1 MDLNESL
8 DLLVQEARE
17 LLTEMESAL
26 LAIEAE
32 GVSDERINSLFRAAH
47 TIKGSAGLFGLETI
61 VSFTHVMES
70 VMVEVRNGER
80 EIDTNLASLM
90 FECADHLGSLVG
102 ALEAQQDLKQHEPE
116 RHADLLQQLQQ
127 LLGAKAGTAANAS
140 ITEKNAAANN
150 NGAATPMR
158 NWKISLQFAPDIL
171 QQGMDPLSFFQ
182 YLGTI
187 GTLTSLDT
195 ITSAVPALA
204 KLDAEQCYLQFSVEL
219 ESNAERAKIESVFE
233 FVSEGSTI
241 DICCTDESDAI
252 DDKSTQATIAAKR
265 LPAAAKSA
273 ATPERRQNRD
283 NAVIK
288 LEARKL
294 DQLIDAVGELVIRSA
309 SCQNHPDVRR
319 SAGLVELMES
329 VGQLVAQIRDRAL
342 DLRMVPIGEVFH
354 RFPRIVRDVS
364 KELGK
369 RIELTI
375 SGADTELD
383 KSMVDK
389 LTDPLM
395 HIVRNA
401 IDHGIE
407 SIADRV
413 AAGKSAEGVVK
424 LNAYHQSGAIIIEVS
439 DDGRGLNTEKI
450 YRKAVERGL
459 VAADSKLS
467 EREIF
472 NLIFAAGFST
482 ADQVTDLS
490 GRGVG
495 MDVVRQNIEHLRGT
509 VDIFSTPGEG
519 SRFQIQLPLTLAI
532 IDGFQV
538 AVGNAQFVIPL
549 NMIVECI
556 DLPTRSTSNRIFN
569 LRGQPLPYVR
579 LADQFALDHN
589 RVIRNN
595 AERECLVVLACGEQ
609 RCGVVV
615 DTLVGELQA
624 VIKPLNNILTGI
636 HGFSG
641 STILGDGCV
650 ALVLDI
656 PALISMAAESTG
668 SPADADSVVGAAP
681 ITKSSATAK
690 PYTVTTR

>member
-8 DLLVQEARE
+8 GLLVQEARE
-17 LLTEMESAL
+17 LLAEMESAL

-70 VMVEVRNGER
+70 VLVQVRNGER
-80 EIDTNLASLM
+80 AIDADLASLM
-90 FECADHLGSLVG
+90 FECADHLDSLIG
-102 ALEAQQDLKQHEPE
+102 ALEAQQDLKQHKPE
-116 RHADLLQQLQQ
+116 RHEDLLWQLQQ
-127 LLGAKAGTAANAS
+127 ALGAKAKSAAANAGPD
-140 ITEKNAAANN
+140 
-150 NGAATPMR
+150 GAASLRT
-158 NWKISLQFAPDIL
+158 WKISLRFAPDIL
-171 QQGMDPLSFFQ
+171 QQGMDPLSFIQ
-182 YLGTI
+182 YLGTLGNI
-187 GTLTSLDT
+187 ISLST
-195 ITSAVPALA
+195 RSHAVPALS
-204 KLDAEQCYLQFSVEL
+204 KLDPEQCYLQFSIEL
-219 ESNAERAKIESVFE
+219 ESSADRAKLESVFE
-233 FVSEGSTI
+233 FVSDGSVI
-241 DICCTDESDAI
+241 DIRCDEE
-252 DDKSTQATIAAKR
+252 DK
-265 LPAAAKSA
+265 AAATGNDNTPNRAIANSA
-273 ATPERRQNRD
+273 PVAAPAPKAGTEKRSNRD
-283 NAVIK
+283 STTIK
-288 LEARKL
+288 LDARKL

-309 SCQNHPDVRR
+309 SCQTHPDVRK

-342 DLRMVPIGEVFH
+342 DLRMVPIGEVFN

-369 RIELTI
+369 RIELII
-375 SGADTELD
+375 SGAETELD
-383 KSMVDK
+383 KSMVEK

-407 SIADRV
+407 SIEDRV
-413 AAGKSAEGVVK
+413 NAGKPEAGVVR

-439 DDGRGLNTEKI
+439 DDGRGLNTDKI
-450 YRKAVERGL
+450 VRKAIERGL
-459 VAADSKLS
+459 VAADHKLG

-472 NLIFAAGFST
+472 NLIFAPGFST

-495 MDVVRQNIEHLRGT
+495 MDVVRQNIEQLRGT
-509 VDIFSTPGEG
+509 VEIFSIAGEG

-538 AVGNAQFVIPL
+538 AVGNAQFVVPL
-549 NMIVECI
+549 EMVVECI
-556 DLPTRSTSNRIFN
+556 DLPARNASNRIFN

-579 LADQFALDHN
+579 LADQFALD
-589 RVIRNN
+589 RGDSS
-595 AERECLVVLACGEQ
+595 RECLVVIACGEQ

-624 VIKPLNNILTGI
+624 VIKPLNNILAGI

-641 STILGDGCV
+641 STILGDGRV

-656 PALISMAAESTG
+656 PALIAMAANGTG
-668 SPADADSVVGAAP
+668 QPTDIESVVAGTP
-681 ITKSSATAK
+681 ISPPKLHVVAN
-690 PYTVTTR
+690 R

>member
-8 DLLVQEARE
+8 GLLVQEARE
-17 LLTEMESAL
+17 LLAEMESAL

-70 VMVEVRNGER
+70 VLVQVRNGER
-80 EIDTNLASLM
+80 EINADLASLM
-90 FECADHLGSLVG
+90 FECSDHLGSLIS
-102 ALEAQQDLKQHEPE
+102 ALEAQQDLKQHAPK
-116 RHADLLQQLQQ
+116 RHKDLLSQLQHA
-127 LLGAKAGTAANAS
+127 LGVKANSVVANAGSAGTASAVR
-140 ITEKNAAANN
+140 T
-150 NGAATPMR
+150 
-158 NWKISLQFAPDIL
+158 WKISLQFAPDIL
-171 QQGMDPLSFFQ
+171 QQGMDPLSFIQ
-182 YLGTI
+182 YLGTLGNI
-187 GTLTSLDT
+187 ISLNTRSD
-195 ITSAVPALA
+195 AVPTLS
-204 KLDAEQCYLQFSVEL
+204 KLDPEQCYLQFSIEL
-219 ESNAERAKIESVFE
+219 ESSADRAKLESVFE
-233 FVSEGSTI
+233 FISEGSVI
-241 DICCTDESDAI
+241 DIRCNDEE
-252 DDKSTQATIAAKR
+252 K
-265 LPAAAKSA
+265 AAANSDISKPIHEITTSA
-273 ATPERRQNRD
+273 RTPVAKAGPEKRTNRD
-283 NAVIK
+283 STIIK
-288 LEARKL
+288 LDARKL

-309 SCQNHPDVRR
+309 SCQTHPDVRR

-342 DLRMVPIGEVFH
+342 DLRMVPIGEVFN

-383 KSMVDK
+383 KSMVEK

-407 SIADRV
+407 SIDDRV
-413 AAGKSAEGVVK
+413 NAGKPEEGVVR

-439 DDGRGLNTEKI
+439 DDGRGLNTDKI
-450 YRKAVERGL
+450 LRKAIERGL
-459 VAADSKLS
+459 VAADHKLS

-472 NLIFAAGFST
+472 NLIFAPGFST

-495 MDVVRQNIEHLRGT
+495 MDVVRQNIEQLRGT
-509 VDIFSTPGEG
+509 VDIFSIAGEG

-538 AVGNAQFVIPL
+538 AVGNAQFVVPL
-549 NMIVECI
+549 EMVVECI
-556 DLPTRSTSNRIFN
+556 DLPARNAGNRIFN

-579 LADQFALDHN
+579 LADQFALD
-589 RVIRNN
+589 RSDN
-595 AERECLVVLACGEQ
+595 ARECLVVIACGEQ

-624 VIKPLNNILTGI
+624 VIKPLNNILAGI
-636 HGFSG
+636 RGFSG
-641 STILGDGCV
+641 STILGDGRV

-656 PALISMAAESTG
+656 PALIAMAANGVGQPTDIEPVVAGTPI
-668 SPADADSVVGAAP
+668 SPPKLHVVAN
-681 ITKSSATAK
+681 
-690 PYTVTTR
+690 R

>member
-17 LLTEMESAL
+17 LLTDMESAL

-32 GVSDERINSLFRAAH
+32 GVSDDRINSMFRAAH

-70 VMVEVRNGER
+70 VLVQVRNGER
-80 EIDTNLASLM
+80 EIDTILASLM
-90 FECADHLGSLVG
+90 FECADHLGSLIG
-102 ALEAQQDLKQHEPE
+102 ALEAQQDLKQHEPA
-116 RHADLLQQLQQ
+116 RHHNLLQQLQQ
-127 LLGAKAGTAANAS
+127 QLGVAVTESTNAS
-140 ITEKNAAANN
+140 TGATNAASTASQ
-150 NGAATPMR
+150 R
-158 NWKISLQFAPDIL
+158 SWKIELKFAPDIL
-171 QQGMDPLSFFQ
+171 QQGMDPLSFLQ

-187 GTLTSLDT
+187 GTVTS
-195 ITSAVPALA
+195 INTSAGEVPTLS
-204 KLDAEQCYLQFSVEL
+204 KIDAELCYLQFIVEL
-219 ESNAERAKIESVFE
+219 ETTADRARIESVFE
-233 FVSEGSTI
+233 FVSEGSNI
-241 DICCTDESDAI
+241 DIRCMDNAAEVNSHANTSAL
-252 DDKSTQATIAAKR
+252 KNTGATSVSGASTARSVAAV
-265 LPAAAKSA
+265 
-273 ATPERRQNRD
+273 RRVNRD

-309 SCQNHPDVRR
+309 SCRNHPDVRR

-383 KSMVDK
+383 KLMVEK

-407 SIADRV
+407 PIEDRI
-413 AAGKSAEGVVK
+413 AAGKPEEGVVR

-450 YRKAVERGL
+450 LHKAVERGL
-459 VAADSKLS
+459 ITVDHKLS

-495 MDVVRQNIEHLRGT
+495 MDVVRQNIEQLRGT
-509 VDIFSTPGEG
+509 VDIFSTAGEG

-538 AVGNAQFVIPL
+538 AVGNAQFVVPRE
-549 NMIVECI
+549 MIVECI
-556 DLPTRSTSNRIFN
+556 DLPAHSINNRIFN

-579 LADQFALDHN
+579 LADQFAIDHETG
-589 RVIRNN
+589 
-595 AERECLVVLACGEQ
+595 ARECLVVIACGEQ
-609 RCGVVV
+609 RCGIVV

-624 VIKPLNNILTGI
+624 VIKPLNNILVGI

-641 STILGDGCV
+641 STILGDGRV

-656 PALISMAAESTG
+656 PALISMAAANN
-668 SPADADSVVGAAP
+668 SPSKEAEPVATITPAAS
-681 ITKSSATAK
+681 TKSHALTN
-690 PYTVTTR
+690 R